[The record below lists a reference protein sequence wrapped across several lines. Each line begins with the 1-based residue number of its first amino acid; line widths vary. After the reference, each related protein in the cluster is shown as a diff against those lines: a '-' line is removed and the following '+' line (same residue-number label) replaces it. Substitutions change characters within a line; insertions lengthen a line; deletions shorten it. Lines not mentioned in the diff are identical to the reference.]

1 MIPFRS
7 RQGWTDGRRMRTLAS
22 AGLLAWIGACGPG
35 AGAEEVAADSAADG
49 GAGYECR
56 ITEPEVTL
64 AGQVYEAS
72 GAALD
77 PGTPGVLWTHG
88 DSGQEPTL
96 FAVAATGRLLGE
108 VRVAG
113 ASNRDWE
120 DMAIGPCPGGDCV
133 YLGDIGNNNGRDVDL
148 VLYRVP
154 LPAATDTET
163 RPAQAFRARYPDHGR
178 DTEAMFVTPE
188 GEIYLINKGREDPVE
203 LWRWPTPLRPGPVQ
217 LERVREI
224 APRIRQLGDFITGAG
239 MSRDG
244 RWVAVRTY
252 GRLALYR
259 AADLLGSGGPAFT
272 MDLAPLGEAWGE
284 GVAIES
290 DGTVLLVSEGRA
302 RTTGSR
308 AAWLQCSL
316 PPT

>member
-1 MIPFRS
+1 MTPFRS
-7 RQGWTDGRRMRTLAS
+7 RFRWMHGRRMRTLAS
-22 AGLLAWIGACGPG
+22 AGLLAWAGGCGPRAD
-35 AGAEEVAADSAADG
+35 AGEVAADSAAN
-49 GAGYECR
+49 AGPGYACR
-56 ITEPEVTL
+56 ITQPEVTL

-77 PGTPGVLWTHG
+77 PATRGVLWTHG
-88 DSGQEPTL
+88 DSGQRPTL
-96 FAVAATGRLLGE
+96 FALAANGRLLGE
-108 VRVAG
+108 VLVQGAG
-113 ASNRDWE
+113 NRDWE
-120 DMAIGPCPGGDCV
+120 DMAIGPCPGGTCV
-133 YLGDIGNNNGRDVDL
+133 YLGDIGNNNARDVDL
-148 VLYRVP
+148 VIYRAPV
-154 LPAATDTET
+154 PAAADGRTLPVQT
-163 RPAQAFRARYPDHGR
+163 FRARYPDHGR

-188 GEIYLINKGREDPVE
+188 GEIYLINKGRQDPVE
-203 LWRWPTPLRPGPVQ
+203 LWRWPTPLQPGPVQ

-224 APRIRQLGDFITGAG
+224 APPIRHLGDFITGAG

-252 GRLALYR
+252 RRLALYR

-290 DGTVLLVSEGRA
+290 DGTVLLISEGRA